1 MGKILIKKY
10 HLNKPTFPSI
20 PLFIGKRI
28 LMENITTTNN
38 QKQYKRQDRSVSP
51 ETAHKI
57 SQSLKS
63 YNATHPRPD
72 IWCKRI
78 SDGLKAETGGY
89 WSHIKPKKDVGQDG
103 TTIEDI
109 ML

>member
-1 MGKILIKKY
+1 MD
-10 HLNKPTFPSI
+10 TQ
-20 PLFIGKRI
+20 
-28 LMENITTTNN
+28 N

-51 ETAHKI
+51 ETAQKI
-57 SQSLKS
+57 SNSLKS

-72 IWCKRI
+72 EWRKKI
-78 SDGLKAETGGY
+78 SDGLKADTGGY
-89 WSHIKPKKDVGQDG
+89 WSKIPPKNVGQDG